1 MKWPTSR
8 EASMGDQ
15 MPPGDP
21 VTPGD
26 QMPEQTPQKSG
37 YGSRWKKYV
46 LIYILVA
53 IVAYGVIWYL
63 FFRGGGGNGY
73 F

>member
-1 MKWPTSR
+1 M
-8 EASMGDQ
+8 
-15 MPPGDP
+15 
-21 VTPGD
+21 TPGD
-26 QMPEQTPQKSG
+26 QMPKDPAPKAG

-63 FFRGGGGNGY
+63 FLRGGSGNGY

>member
-1 MKWPTSR
+1 
-8 EASMGDQ
+8 MGDQ
-15 MPPGDP
+15 TPPSDP
-21 VTPGD
+21 MTPGD
-26 QMPEQTPQKSG
+26 DMPKDPAPTSG

-63 FFRGGGGNGY
+63 FFRGGGNGY